1 MESVTFQEDTWY
13 KSGSSWLTVCPWGI
27 RRALNWAK
35 GQYSKLKGEPKIYIT
50 ENGFSD
56 KLGNLDDLQR
66 IYYYKHYINQVN
78 FTIASYLQKL
88 LYPNQK
94 ISIQI
99 GRSLSELQVLKAVKL
114 DEVNVAGYYAWSL
127 MDNFEWARGYSE
139 HFGLHYVDMMSD
151 ERTRKPKESSRY
163 FAKLAKNN
171 GFTENMGPCQNQTVT
186 LNMF

>member
-78 FTIASYLQKL
+78 FAIASCLQKA
-88 LYPNQK
+88 
-94 ISIQI
+94 I
-99 GRSLSELQVLKAVKL
+99 
-114 DEVNVAGYYAWSL
+114 
-127 MDNFEWARGYSE
+127 
-139 HFGLHYVDMMSD
+139 
-151 ERTRKPKESSRY
+151 
-163 FAKLAKNN
+163 
-171 GFTENMGPCQNQTVT
+171 
-186 LNMF
+186 